1 MKLIACQFYIA
12 DLGVSTPTNKKS
24 SEYTE
29 CLQVST
35 SRDLLLAWKQ
45 FLLKNTLR
53 LFELWV
59 VLRELHKKKLCWPG
73 AIIGDWD
80 RKSWDAPGP
89 MIWDNFSIF
98 RTNCAILTSF
108 IRAAPRTCR
117 GFSRGCCHVAWS
129 KIVRVASFHSDGREL
144 SNKAGKKNQGSSM
157 HFYTLSYWT
166 RWVFQGR
173 KFL

>member
-59 VLRELHKKKLCWPG
+59 VLRELHKKNYVDQEP
-73 AIIGDWD
+73 
-80 RKSWDAPGP
+80 
-89 MIWDNFSIF
+89 
-98 RTNCAILTSF
+98 
-108 IRAAPRTCR
+108 
-117 GFSRGCCHVAWS
+117 
-129 KIVRVASFHSDGREL
+129 
-144 SNKAGKKNQGSSM
+144 
-157 HFYTLSYWT
+157 
-166 RWVFQGR
+166 
-173 KFL
+173 